1 MQQFGEFQKI
11 YPTKAKH
18 IIYMKI
24 RLAANHAVSVL
35 RSGLFSNFCFGTFFI
50 VFVVRKHNSFVLYFL
65 LLNSYQIDHS
75 FLWHLIIFAQTQ
87 SHQNKGL
94 VHLIRK
100 LDLQRSYLK
109 MKQARNVIDVSVITN
124 LVDIFANKLFKID
137 PTSLSSKAQIS
148 WEGNKNLEKFLTLL
162 RLF

>member
-100 LDLQRSYLK
+100 LELQRSYLK
-109 MKQARNVIDVSVITN
+109 MKQAWNVIEVSVITN
-124 LVDIFANKLFKID
+124 LVDIFANELFKID
-137 PTSLSSKAQIS
+137 PTSLSSKVQIP
-148 WEGNKNLEKFLTLL
+148 WEGNNNLEKFLN
-162 RLF
+162 LFWLY